1 MKFVDQIRITL
12 QSGKGGPGK
21 VSFRR
26 EAMTPRGGPDGGDGG
41 RGGHVILRP
50 TTNVSSLFTYQGKKK
65 LAAQDGL
72 PGEHK
77 NMTGAYGQDLIL
89 DVPVG
94 SVVRSL
100 DGELLVDLEKHTEY
114 VFLEGGRG
122 GKGNMFFK
130 TSVNQAPTHAQPGE
144 DGETR
149 DVIIEIKT
157 IADIGIIGFPNA
169 GKSTLISSITA
180 ARPQIADYP
189 FTTLTPQLGVVSLG
203 PEKNFVV
210 ADIPGLIKGAH
221 EGQGLGHKFLKHIE
235 RTKYFVH
242 LLDTSEYANRDVWQ
256 DYADINFE
264 LEQYDK
270 MNKEYEW
277 YRELATRPQIVVFNK
292 IDAAQSDALEQWE
305 AKFRKNGV
313 KDILKISAVTRY
325 NLDKLV
331 NTIAQLLYAKDDL
344 KNAEDF
350 DNE

>member
-12 QSGKGGPGK
+12 QSGRGGPGK

-26 EAMTPRGGPDGGDGG
+26 EAMAPRGGPDGGDGG

-65 LAAQDGL
+65 LAAEDGH

-77 NMTGAYGQDLIL
+77 NMTGAFGQDLIL
-89 DVPVG
+89 DVPMG

-100 DGELLVDLEKHTEY
+100 DGELLVDLEKHSDY

-122 GKGNMFFK
+122 GKGNVFFK
-130 TSVNQAPTHAQPGE
+130 SSVNQAPLHAQPGE

-203 PEKNFVV
+203 PHKNFVV

-256 DYADINFE
+256 DYADINYE

-270 MNKEYEW
+270 MNKDYEW
-277 YRELATRPQIVVFNK
+277 YRELATRQQIVVFNK
-292 IDAAQSDALEQWE
+292 IDAAQPEVLEQWE

-313 KDILKISAVTRY
+313 NDILKISAVTRY

-331 NTIAQLLYAKDDL
+331 STIARLLYAGDDS
-344 KNAEDF
+344 KNTEGF

>member
-1 MKFVDQIRITL
+1 MKFVDQIKIVL
-12 QSGKGGPGK
+12 QSGKGGAGK

-41 RGGHVILRP
+41 RGGHVVFRA
-50 TTNVSSLFTYQGKKK
+50 TTNVSSLFSYQGKKK
-65 LAAQDGL
+65 LAAQDGQ
-72 PGEHK
+72 PGANR
-77 NMTGAYGQDLIL
+77 NMTGAYGKDLIVE
-89 DVPVG
+89 VPVG
-94 SVVRSL
+94 TVVRSL
-100 DGELLVDLEKHTEY
+100 EGELLLDIDKEGDV

-122 GKGNMFFK
+122 GKGNIFFK
-130 TSVNQAPTHAQPGE
+130 TSVNQAPMYAQPGE
-144 DGETR
+144 EGVTK
-149 DVIIEIKT
+149 DVLIEIKT

-169 GKSTLISSITA
+169 GKSTLISAITS

-242 LLDTSEYANRDVWQ
+242 LLDVSEYSARDVWQ
-256 DYADINFE
+256 DYVDINYE

-270 MNKEYEW
+270 LNQEYAW
-277 YRELATRPQIVVFNK
+277 YSKLSDRPQIVVFNK
-292 IDAAQSDALEQWE
+292 VDAVAPEVVENLE
-305 AKFRKNGV
+305 AKFNKNGV
-313 KDILKISAVTRY
+313 KNIVKASAVTRY

-331 NTIAQLLYAKDDL
+331 ATMARMLYNKEVPSAGDV
-344 KNAEDF
+344 EH
-350 DNE
+350 E